1 MNLNHTGCVIQHN
14 LNILEGKARQ
24 GNKTQ
29 ANVNR
34 IQAAMSQGP
43 FIDGQCYTPRLHTL
57 FMYFLNKIMLMS
69 SALTEL

>member
-1 MNLNHTGCVIQHN
+1 VIQHS

-34 IQAAMSQGP
+34 IQAAMGQGP
-43 FIDGQCYTPRLHTL
+43 FIDGQCYTPRLNTL

-69 SALTEL
+69 SGFTEL